1 MVRRNDGGVAAAL
14 AILAALT
21 MVVSLVPVVR
31 SAPGDDKQQDA
42 VTKPESKPRKV
53 KAFVQPKPGAAREEI
68 EMTVHPVPVDPPMV
82 SADDAEMDDD
92 EIVLGVTLGIYEVAF
107 PIRYLAMFEVVN
119 SHVGKMRSD
128 EASDVGAG
136 FEAARLASA
145 ALSVAGKAVVSPWS
159 VGHIFVA
166 TTAPASRPTA
176 YSGLLATS
184 VALSFIFAI
193 FASESILET

>member
-14 AILAALT
+14 TILVALT

-31 SAPGDDKQQDA
+31 SSPGDDKQQDA
-42 VTKPESKPRKV
+42 ATKPELKPRKV

-92 EIVLGVTLGIYEVAF
+92 EIVLGVSLGTYDVAF

-119 SHVGKMRSD
+119 SHVGKTPVA
-128 EASDVGAG
+128 AS
-136 FEAARLASA
+136 
-145 ALSVAGKAVVSPWS
+145 W
-159 VGHIFVA
+159 
-166 TTAPASRPTA
+166 
-176 YSGLLATS
+176 
-184 VALSFIFAI
+184 
-193 FASESILET
+193 